1 MQTRKPTS
9 TPIEIGHWDFES
21 DGRTQRTSVAADDL
35 FVLIER
41 VITSQSGEMA
51 SVAFMPFERGEELD
65 RLIAALQQ
73 ARGH

>member
-1 MQTRKPTS
+1 MS
-9 TPIEIGHWDFES
+9 TPIEVGHWQFES
-21 DGRTQRTSVAADDL
+21 DGRSQRTSVAADDL

-41 VITSQSGEMA
+41 VIEKNGALQS
-51 SVAFMPFERGEELD
+51 VTFIPFERGEELD

>member
-1 MQTRKPTS
+1 MS
-9 TPIEIGHWDFES
+9 TPIEVGHWQFES
-21 DGRTQRTSVAADDL
+21 DGRSQRTSVAADDL

-41 VITSQSGEMA
+41 IIEKDGEMQ
-51 SVAFMPFERGEELD
+51 SVTIIPFERGDELD